1 MKFRPV
7 GEVENALIVLFQII
21 SARWFQ
27 VYVISSPADS
37 FWIFSSRAFLR
48 PDVFRS
54 RFARS
59 RHRSNSVIVA
69 EEPQTLVRG

>member
-7 GEVENALIVLFQII
+7 GEVENALIVFASNYF
-21 SARWFQ
+21 SALVE
-27 VYVISSPADS
+27 VYVIGSPADS

-59 RHRSNSVIVA
+59 RHRSNSVIIA